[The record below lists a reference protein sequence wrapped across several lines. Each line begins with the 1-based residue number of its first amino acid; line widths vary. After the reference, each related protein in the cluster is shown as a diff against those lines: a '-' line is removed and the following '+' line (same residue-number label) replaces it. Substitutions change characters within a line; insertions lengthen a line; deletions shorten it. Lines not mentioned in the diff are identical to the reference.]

1 MDSERE
7 EAITVVGAR
16 ENNLRDVTVTIP
28 KRQVTVVT
36 GISGS
41 GKSSLVFDVLAR
53 ESERQLAATFPAH
66 VRHRLPH
73 HPRPEVDSIA
83 GLGVAVVIDQRRLG
97 GSRRSTVGT
106 ATEIFTLLRILFS
119 RAGRPSAGESSAYSF
134 NDPRGMCPGCEG
146 LGEVTDVDLAALLDE
161 TRSIREGAIRFPTFE
176 PGGVRWKRYVDAGV
190 LDVDKPIREYDDR
203 ERRLLLDAEPFRPPH
218 PRPGFPA
225 TARYEGLRRRFRRT
239 FLADR
244 GRGEAA
250 RRAADIE
257 RVVRT
262 ATCTRCGGRRLA
274 EGALRSTI
282 DGCSIADV
290 SGWEVREV
298 SAFLA
303 AITDPALAPVVS
315 AAQERIAAMV
325 DVGLGYLTLD
335 RATPTLSGGES
346 QRVKL
351 VRHLGSSLT
360 DLTYIADEPT
370 IGLHP
375 ADVERLIGL
384 LRRLCERGNT
394 VVVVEHD
401 PAVIAVAD
409 HVIDLGPGAGADGG
423 TVVFAGTVA
432 GLRQAE
438 TPTGTAL
445 SRQPRLK
452 ARPRNPSGQLAVRG
466 ADEHNLR
473 GLDVDVPLGVV
484 CAVTGVAGSGKSTF
498 ALRAVPRA
506 ARRASLAVSV
516 VDQTPPPG
524 STRSSVATYLGLAD
538 PIRAAFA
545 VASNRPAG
553 LFSANSQGA
562 CPECGGVGVV
572 RTDLAY
578 LEPVTS
584 RCAACDGTGF
594 SAEALAYRVAGG
606 TIADVLNL
614 TVAEALDHGV
624 AGLPGDRLAGLSSV
638 RLAHLRLGQ
647 SVASMSGGERQRLKL
662 AAALA
667 SGADSLYLI
676 DEPTAG
682 LHPADV
688 AALIDVL
695 DRLADRSA
703 GVLVVEHDLRV
714 IAAADHVIDLGPGA
728 GSDGG
733 RLLFSGRPGEL
744 AAAASTPTGRYLRA
758 AA

>member
-1 MDSERE
+1 
-7 EAITVVGAR
+7 
-16 ENNLRDVTVTIP
+16 
-28 KRQVTVVT
+28 
-36 GISGS
+36 
-41 GKSSLVFDVLAR
+41 
-53 ESERQLAATFPAH
+53 
-66 VRHRLPH
+66 
-73 HPRPEVDSIA
+73 
-83 GLGVAVVIDQRRLG
+83 
-97 GSRRSTVGT
+97 
-106 ATEIFTLLRILFS
+106 
-119 RAGRPSAGESSAYSF
+119 
-134 NDPRGMCPGCEG
+134 
-146 LGEVTDVDLAALLDE
+146 
-161 TRSIREGAIRFPTFE
+161 
-176 PGGVRWKRYVDAGV
+176 
-190 LDVDKPIREYDDR
+190 
-203 ERRLLLDAEPFRPPH
+203 
-218 PRPGFPA
+218 
-225 TARYEGLRRRFRRT
+225 
-239 FLADR
+239 
-244 GRGEAA
+244 
-250 RRAADIE
+250 
-257 RVVRT
+257 
-262 ATCTRCGGRRLA
+262 
-274 EGALRSTI
+274 
-282 DGCSIADV
+282 
-290 SGWEVREV
+290 
-298 SAFLA
+298 
-303 AITDPALAPVVS
+303 
-315 AAQERIAAMV
+315 
-325 DVGLGYLTLD
+325 
-335 RATPTLSGGES
+335 
-346 QRVKL
+346 
-351 VRHLGSSLT
+351 
-360 DLTYIADEPT
+360 
-370 IGLHP
+370 
-375 ADVERLIGL
+375 
-384 LRRLCERGNT
+384 
-394 VVVVEHD
+394 
-401 PAVIAVAD
+401 
-409 HVIDLGPGAGADGG
+409 
-423 TVVFAGTVA
+423 
-432 GLRQAE
+432 
-438 TPTGTAL
+438 
-445 SRQPRLK
+445 
-452 ARPRNPSGQLAVRG
+452 
-466 ADEHNLR
+466 
-473 GLDVDVPLGVV
+473 VV

-538 PIRAAFA
+538 PIRAVFA

-594 SAEALAYRVAGG
+594 CAEALAYRVAGR

-647 SVASMSGGERQRLKL
+647 SVVSMSGGERQRLKL